1 MEDGAFLGTPIGFG
15 LRERL
20 DARTLDGRG
29 FHRLAFERAPL
40 LLFARGLGALAIE
53 ADFRGAKL
61 LEPLVFGANA
71 RLFVFHERAQRR
83 LHGLVV
89 PRIAHERPTREAR
102 FRLGNNFSRYMCS
115 THMARILVV
124 DDDRQLIEVLS
135 IALGD
140 AGHEVKTANDGLD
153 GIDAV
158 KSFRPALV
166 VADVNMPRLDGF
178 QMCKRLRD
186 AGDATPVVLLT
197 SRDGEVDETLG
208 LELGADDYVTKPFA
222 MRVLVARIAAI
233 LRRDAIRAGKER
245 GEAATAI
252 GDLSIDADRVEAKW
266 KGTIIPLTLTEFRVL
281 EALARR
287 EGVVMT
293 RDKLL
298 ELVRGDDSVVGERI
312 VDVYVRRLRRK
323 LEAIDPAFSRI
334 ETVVGMGYRWKDS

>member
-1 MEDGAFLGTPIGFG
+1 
-15 LRERL
+15 
-20 DARTLDGRG
+20 
-29 FHRLAFERAPL
+29 
-40 LLFARGLGALAIE
+40 
-53 ADFRGAKL
+53 
-61 LEPLVFGANA
+61 
-71 RLFVFHERAQRR
+71 
-83 LHGLVV
+83 
-89 PRIAHERPTREAR
+89 
-102 FRLGNNFSRYMCS
+102 
-115 THMARILVV
+115 MARILVV

-140 AGHEVKTANDGLD
+140 VGHEVKTAHDGLE
-153 GIDAV
+153 GLDAV

-166 VADVNMPRLDGF
+166 IADVNMPRLDGF

-197 SRDGEVDETLG
+197 SRDGEIDETLG

-245 GEAATAI
+245 GAAATAI

-266 KGTIIPLTLTEFRVL
+266 KGTSIPLTLTEFRVL

-287 EGVVMT
+287 KGVVLT

-298 ELVRGDDSVVGERI
+298 ELVRGDDSVVGERL

-323 LEAIDPAFSRI
+323 LEALDPTFSRI
-334 ETVVGMGYRWKDS
+334 ETVVGMGYRWKDM

>member
-1 MEDGAFLGTPIGFG
+1 M
-15 LRERL
+15 
-20 DARTLDGRG
+20 
-29 FHRLAFERAPL
+29 
-40 LLFARGLGALAIE
+40 
-53 ADFRGAKL
+53 
-61 LEPLVFGANA
+61 V
-71 RLFVFHERAQRR
+71 
-83 LHGLVV
+83 
-89 PRIAHERPTREAR
+89 
-102 FRLGNNFSRYMCS
+102 
-115 THMARILVV
+115 RILVV

-140 AGHEVKTANDGLD
+140 AGYEVKTASDGLEALD
-153 GIDAV
+153 HV

-197 SRDGEVDETLG
+197 SRDGEIDETLG

-233 LRRDAIRAGKER
+233 LRRDAIRAGKEH
-245 GEAATAI
+245 GGAATAI
-252 GDLSIDADRVEAKW
+252 GDLSIDVDRVEAKW
-266 KGTIIPLTLTEFRVL
+266 KGTIVPLTLTEFRVL

-287 EGVVMT
+287 KGVVMT

-298 ELVRGDDSVVGERI
+298 ELVRGDDSVVGSRI

-323 LEAIDPAFSRI
+323 LESIDATFSRI

>member
-1 MEDGAFLGTPIGFG
+1 MT
-15 LRERL
+15 
-20 DARTLDGRG
+20 
-29 FHRLAFERAPL
+29 
-40 LLFARGLGALAIE
+40 
-53 ADFRGAKL
+53 
-61 LEPLVFGANA
+61 
-71 RLFVFHERAQRR
+71 
-83 LHGLVV
+83 
-89 PRIAHERPTREAR
+89 
-102 FRLGNNFSRYMCS
+102 
-115 THMARILVV
+115 RILVV

-135 IALGD
+135 IGLGD
-140 AGHEVKTANDGLD
+140 AGYEVRTANDGLE
-153 GIDAV
+153 GLDAA

-197 SRDGEVDETLG
+197 SRDGEIDETLG

-233 LRRDAIRAGKER
+233 LRRDAIRSGKER
-245 GEAATAI
+245 GEVATAI
-252 GDLSIDADRVEAKW
+252 GDLSLDADRVEAKW

-287 EGVVMT
+287 KGHVLT

-298 ELVRGDDSVVGERI
+298 DLVRGDDSVVGERI

-323 LEAIDPAFSRI
+323 LEAIDGTFSRI

>member
-1 MEDGAFLGTPIGFG
+1 
-15 LRERL
+15 
-20 DARTLDGRG
+20 
-29 FHRLAFERAPL
+29 
-40 LLFARGLGALAIE
+40 
-53 ADFRGAKL
+53 
-61 LEPLVFGANA
+61 
-71 RLFVFHERAQRR
+71 
-83 LHGLVV
+83 
-89 PRIAHERPTREAR
+89 
-102 FRLGNNFSRYMCS
+102 
-115 THMARILVV
+115 MARILVV

-135 IALGD
+135 IGLGD
-140 AGHEVKTANDGLD
+140 AGHEVRTAHDGLE
-153 GIDAV
+153 GLDAV

-197 SRDGEVDETLG
+197 SRDGEIDETLG

-222 MRVLVARIAAI
+222 MRVLVARITAI
-233 LRRDAIRAGKER
+233 LRRDAIRAGKEH

-252 GDLSIDADRVEAKW
+252 GDLSLDGDRVEAKW
-266 KGTIIPLTLTEFRVL
+266 KGTIVPLTVTEFRVL

-287 EGVVMT
+287 KGNVLT

-298 ELVRGDDSVVGERI
+298 DLVRGDDSVVGERI

-323 LEAIDPAFSRI
+323 LEAIDATFSRI

>member
-1 MEDGAFLGTPIGFG
+1 MT
-15 LRERL
+15 
-20 DARTLDGRG
+20 
-29 FHRLAFERAPL
+29 
-40 LLFARGLGALAIE
+40 
-53 ADFRGAKL
+53 
-61 LEPLVFGANA
+61 
-71 RLFVFHERAQRR
+71 
-83 LHGLVV
+83 
-89 PRIAHERPTREAR
+89 
-102 FRLGNNFSRYMCS
+102 
-115 THMARILVV
+115 RILVV

-135 IALGD
+135 IGLGD
-140 AGHEVKTANDGLD
+140 AGYEVRTANDGLE
-153 GIDAV
+153 GLDAV

-197 SRDGEVDETLG
+197 SRDGEIDETLG

-233 LRRDAIRAGKER
+233 LRRDAIRSGKER
-245 GEAATAI
+245 GEVATAI
-252 GDLSIDADRVEAKW
+252 GDLSLDADRVEAKW

-287 EGVVMT
+287 KGHVLT

-298 ELVRGDDSVVGERI
+298 DLVRGDDSVVGERI

-323 LEAIDPAFSRI
+323 LEAIDGTFSRI